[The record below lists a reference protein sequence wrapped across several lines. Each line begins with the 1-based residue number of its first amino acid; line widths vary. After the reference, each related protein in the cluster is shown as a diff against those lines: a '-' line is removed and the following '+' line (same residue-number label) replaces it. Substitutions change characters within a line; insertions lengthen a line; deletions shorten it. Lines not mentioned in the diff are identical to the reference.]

1 MKCRESG
8 TCSHERLVADGKEE
22 EKMAFRHTLAGKEKT
37 KQSHKPNLKRKPI
50 YTTVFIWTLETRL
63 PELERQPG
71 KREEEVQQDGA
82 GVNAEAVGGRSQAV
96 SEYAERC
103 VSPPT

>member
-1 MKCRESG
+1 M
-8 TCSHERLVADGKEE
+8 
-22 EKMAFRHTLAGKEKT
+22 
-37 KQSHKPNLKRKPI
+37 
-50 YTTVFIWTLETRL
+50 WTLETRL